1 MDVAA
6 GIKASGDMV
15 QLTRTDPRHMA
26 GIGGGAS
33 ALRAAPDGGGPERDF
48 GNMLFRALSGVN
60 DMQKQATELT
70 NRMITS
76 PDSVNVQDVMIA
88 SAEANLAISMTKAIV
103 DRALTAYREIINVR

>member
-6 GIKASGDMV
+6 GIKPRGDVV
-15 QLTRTDPRHMA
+15 QLVRTDPRHMA
-26 GIGGGAS
+26 GIGGGAP
-33 ALRAAPDGGGPERDF
+33 ALRSTDGGGPEQDF
-48 GNMLFRALSGVN
+48 GKLLLGALGGVN

-70 NRMITS
+70 NRMITR

-103 DRALTAYREIINVR
+103 DRALAAYREIINVR